1 MKNIIEVKNLISPE
15 NLKKMI
21 PLSSTINNFVE
32 KSRKTVQD
40 IISGKDDRIIVIVG
54 PCSIH
59 DTDAAFEYSKQLVK
73 FQKEFPNLFIVM
85 RVYFEKPR
93 TRTGWK
99 GLINDPDLD
108 NSLNIQKG
116 LYLARELLVKINQI
130 GLPTACEFL
139 ENNTPIYF
147 SDLVSWG
154 AIGARTVTSQIHRQL
169 ASGLSMPIGFKN
181 FTDGN
186 FNLAVDG
193 ILSSFKS
200 HTYPGI
206 NENGENCLFV
216 TKGNKFN
223 HLILRG
229 GSQPNYYP
237 DDIKRVEKY
246 LKKENIKNR
255 IIIDCSHGNSGKD
268 FNRQS
273 IVCHNIS
280 NQLEQGEKIIAG
292 VMIESFIN
300 EGNQKITNNLEYGVS
315 ITDSCIS
322 LETTRI
328 LLKRLNDSKK
338 VTNLYSANLLYK
350 NLNEIRCK
358 LDDYKKN
365 IIDMIKGKSCQI
377 KNLPNRY
384 SFNSIN
390 LDLDYKMVPELV
402 RLIKNLQLGCKD
414 NQLKLLDLILDRI
427 YLGMNVAE
435 IKFKNDPFKY
445 LKNSFDKYFSFIEDK
460 KRESEILNNF
470 LIPGVKDLFSEI
482 IFDTKLVQL
491 EYLKQRVKNIKIG
504 YLGPKG
510 TFSCEACSHLNE
522 NILFIPCLS
531 FETLKNN
538 FESKKIDY
546 ILLPIFNNITG
557 KINVIKNETYQ
568 LIGKVNHKINLA
580 ILSPNIKLENKEN
593 MIIYSHP
600 QAYLEVKSKLKKM
613 YPFHKFNKTKSTFE
627 ACLKAISENQF
638 SLASINNQSIFMN
651 RINNEELEKDNKT
664 EFGLFKL

>member
-40 IISGKDDRIIVIVG
+40 IISGKDDRIIIIVG

-108 NSLNIQKG
+108 NSLNVQKG

-139 ENNTPIYF
+139 ENNTPMYF

-181 FTDGN
+181 FMDGN
-186 FNLAVDG
+186 FNLSIDG
-193 ILSSFKS
+193 ILSSFNS

-237 DDIKRVEKY
+237 EDIQKVKNLLNKEK
-246 LKKENIKNR
+246 IKNK

-273 IVCHNIS
+273 IVCHNIA
-280 NQLEQGEKIIAG
+280 NQIEQGEKIIAG
-292 VMIESFIN
+292 VMIESFIK

-328 LLKRLNDSKK
+328 LLKRLNQSKEQLSK
-338 VTNLYSANLLYK
+338 LTKPDFLFK
-350 NLNEIRCK
+350 NLEEIREK
-358 LDDYKKN
+358 LDEYKKN
-365 IIDMIKGKSCQI
+365 IIDIIKGKSNQLKI
-377 KNLPNRY
+377 LQNRY
-384 SFNSIN
+384 SYNSIH
-390 LDLDYKMVPELV
+390 LDLDYKIVPELV
-402 RLIKNLQLGCKD
+402 RLIKNLQIGSD
-414 NQLKLLDLILDRI
+414 EIELLNLILDRI
-427 YLGMNVAE
+427 YLGMIVAE
-435 IKFKNDPFKY
+435 IKFNNNPFKY
-445 LKNSFDKYFSFIEDK
+445 LKNNFDKYFSFIEDK
-460 KRESEILNNF
+460 KREKEILNNF

-482 IFDTKLVQL
+482 IFDSKLIQL

-510 TFSCEACSHLNE
+510 TFSSEACEHFNK
-522 NILFIPCLS
+522 NISFIPCLS
-531 FETLKNN
+531 FDILMNN
-538 FESKKIDY
+538 FENKKIDY

-557 KINVIKNETYQ
+557 NINVLKNENYT
-568 LIGKVNHKINLA
+568 LLGKINHKINLA
-580 ILSPNIKLENKEN
+580 ILSPNIELIKNKE

-600 QAYLEVKSKLKKM
+600 QAYLEVKSKLKKL
-613 YPFHKFNKTKSTFE
+613 YPEHKFIETKSTFK
-627 ACLKAISENQF
+627 ACLKAISENQY

-651 RINNEELEKDNKT
+651 KINLEELEKDNKT
-664 EFGLFKL
+664 EFGLFKI